1 MKALEP
7 LVFEQIQKC
16 IKQMQCQKFKGYL
29 LDKDCHFNSFILF
42 FHSTGSIV
50 LAVLRTLWTL
60 VLSGLFFSFLLTPL
74 SESSLSLS
82 FPDCFHAA
90 FSPVLSVLLSPQPR
104 DITTSLE
111 PRELRHLLSL
121 SRSSFHFSVNL
132 KSLWP
137 DRILST

>member
-1 MKALEP
+1 M
-7 LVFEQIQKC
+7 FGQISNVESNKC
-16 IKQMQCQKFKGYL
+16 SVKSSRDICWTKTSTLIG
-29 LDKDCHFNSFILF
+29 SFF
-42 FHSTGSIV
+42 FHSKHCSCRFENTLGSCAFRINY
-50 LAVLRTLWTL
+50 
-60 VLSGLFFSFLLTPL
+60 FLLMPP
-74 SESSLSLS
+74 SQSSRSLR

-104 DITTSLE
+104 DITTRLE

>member
-1 MKALEP
+1 MSKYKSASN
-7 LVFEQIQKC
+7 KC
-16 IKQMQCQKFKGYL
+16 SVKSSRDICWTKTAIL
-29 LDKDCHFNSFILF
+29 IVSFFF

-104 DITTSLE
+104 DITTRLE